1 MRTTLRS
8 IDPTLEASDD
18 EEVLASG
25 GDEAIR
31 SGGRLEWMNSIF

>member
-31 SGGRLEWMNSIF
+31 FRRATRVDE